1 MKFPKTIRERFPAA
15 FCGCAVAGSF
25 YPADPDRLRRQVTE
39 LFVGASATAKTT
51 PKAVIA
57 PHAGYAYSGQ
67 IAAAAFA
74 TLRAGAQRFA
84 RVVVIGPAH
93 YVAIRGIALP
103 TVDAFETP
111 LGRVPVD
118 RDAVSEIADLPF
130 VLPSDAA
137 HAPEHAL
144 EVELP
149 FLQIVLPSFSL
160 VPLVVGDAA
169 AQEVADVLARL
180 WSGPETLLVVSSD
193 LSHYYDI
200 AQRGN
205 VRCHRKR

>member
-1 MKFPKTIRERFPAA
+1 MVIWRWSSGGGRARCKPVNQSDCPAGGRRGQLLSRRPRSAAPAGYGTACRCQRDPK
-15 FCGCAVAGSF
+15 G
-25 YPADPDRLRRQVTE
+25 
-39 LFVGASATAKTT
+39 
-51 PKAVIA
+51 VIA

-74 TLRAGAQRFA
+74 TLRDGAQRFA

-93 YVAIRGIALP
+93 YVPIRGIALP

-111 LGRVPVD
+111 LGRLPVD

-130 VLPSDAA
+130 VLPNDAA

-149 FLQIVLPSFSL
+149 FLQIVLPSFSF
-160 VPLVVGDAA
+160 
-169 AQEVADVLARL
+169 
-180 WSGPETLLVVSSD
+180 
-193 LSHYYDI
+193 
-200 AQRGN
+200 
-205 VRCHRKR
+205 